1 MNSWYETCNQLEVG
15 LNLGRKIAYV
25 QKAVKATNE
34 IPFFIAKQRHA
45 HHAPAGHA
53 MNPCKEDAGK
63 KKNDFTDF
71 TQQRCDGH
79 LCHSQHFR
87 VSLPRVGLR
96 IFFEKYVR
104 QLNLGLAEGGCRV
117 VQAANHWKKKQ

>member
-25 QKAVKATNE
+25 QKAVKQRPQTRSR
-34 IPFFIAKQRHA
+34 FKAKQRHA

-63 KKNDFTDF
+63 K
-71 TQQRCDGH
+71 RLH
-79 LCHSQHFR
+79 
-87 VSLPRVGLR
+87 
-96 IFFEKYVR
+96 
-104 QLNLGLAEGGCRV
+104 
-117 VQAANHWKKKQ
+117 